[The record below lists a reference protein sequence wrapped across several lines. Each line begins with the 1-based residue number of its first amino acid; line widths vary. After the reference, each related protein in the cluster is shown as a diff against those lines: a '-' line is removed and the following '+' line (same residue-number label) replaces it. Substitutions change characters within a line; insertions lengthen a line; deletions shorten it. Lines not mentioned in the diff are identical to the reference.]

1 MLKIGDKVKYVG
13 TAYVN
18 LISKSGL
25 VHDLD
30 HANNAIVYFPDLED
44 GFDVGCSGIK
54 LWRYGTGDR
63 KYLII
68 SKKDLE
74 IIQEDDNVIKVGD
87 LVEYI
92 GSAVPELHKLKG
104 VVVGNGILDGFLS
117 VRFEDCNIISVRSL
131 LRENLIKTKG
141 DGSMKKILVI
151 NNTGNY
157 ATDAKKGDILNVIEE
172 RFGYVVTLSGK
183 VKDIDYVDY
192 KDGEMI
198 AHINDLRDCFAL
210 GMKFDDEN
218 NLVYP
223 DGKIALKGENVQ
235 YLDRTF
241 KVKRFKDRQFVIG
254 NEKVEICFGYNE
266 IGKIVEFR
274 R

>member
-1 MLKIGDKVKYVG
+1 MLKIGDKVRYVG
-13 TAYVN
+13 SVYVN
-18 LISKSGL
+18 LFFKSGII
-25 VHDLD
+25 HDFD
-30 HANNAIVYFPDLED
+30 HFKHAVVYFPDLED
-44 GFDVGCSGIK
+44 GFDVGCNGIR
-54 LWRYGTGDR
+54 LWRYGTGER
-63 KYLII
+63 KYLIVGH
-68 SKKDLE
+68 KDLE
-74 IIQEDDNVIKVGD
+74 VIKEDDNAIKVGD
-87 LVEYI
+87 LVKYI
-92 GSAVPELHKLKG
+92 GSTTSELNNLKG
-104 VVVGNGILDGFLS
+104 IVVGNGILDDFLS
-117 VRFEDCNIISVRSL
+117 VKFADCNIVAVRNI
-131 LRENLIKTKG
+131 LRENLIKIKG
-141 DGSMKKILVI
+141 DGSMKKILVVG
-151 NNTGNY
+151 NTGNY
-157 ATDAKKGDILNVIEE
+157 LTDAKKGDILDVIEE

-210 GMKFDDEN
+210 GMKFNDDN

-223 DGKIALKGENVQ
+223 DGKVALKAENVQ